1 MNKTTWHE
9 QMRIL
14 ILTLSPPPT
23 PLNYY
28 KEKWKDKPSGFDY

>member
-14 ILTLSPPPT
+14 ILTLSPT